1 MKRPAILF
9 VICLYLLTS
18 ILTSTPAQALS
29 IATSEAEITNVT
41 FAPSAGTFSWTGPW
55 WVQAGALADDYKSVF
70 DTGFDPDWDTDGVA
84 DASASTTLAESEGHA
99 DGNTL
104 KVSFASE
111 ARADSP
117 SAWSTAVSYGE
128 LFNTFAITGG
138 ISGNPVDLTV
148 AYDYSAILG
157 ITADP
162 YGPIFDSKYVVRLAI
177 SDGLTDWIL
186 EDENQITGG
195 PGSNISQSYGGTLSD
210 MFALQYDVP
219 YTFIISAD
227 ADSETTP
234 IPEPATI
241 VLLGVGL
248 LFGLPILRRNRA
260 RRQ

>member
-1 MKRPAILF
+1 M
-9 VICLYLLTS
+9 
-18 ILTSTPAQALS
+18 
-29 IATSEAEITNVT
+29 
-41 FAPSAGTFSWTGPW
+41 
-55 WVQAGALADDYKSVF
+55 
-70 DTGFDPDWDTDGVA
+70 
-84 DASASTTLAESEGHA
+84 
-99 DGNTL
+99 
-104 KVSFASE
+104 
-111 ARADSP
+111 
-117 SAWSTAVSYGE
+117 
-128 LFNTFAITGG
+128 
-138 ISGNPVDLTV
+138 
-148 AYDYSAILG
+148 G

-162 YGPIFDSKYVVRLAI
+162 YGPLFDSKDVVWLAL